1 MFLVWSRHFTNQE
14 ILENDQKYVLG
25 MYGRAPVV
33 FTHGQ
38 GAYVFDDEGT
48 KYLDFMAGIAVNSLG
63 HAHPRL
69 VKCAKEQIEK
79 LV

>member
-1 MFLVWSRHFTNQE
+1 
-14 ILENDQKYVLG
+14 